1 MLLQRYNQ
9 PADEGFEEVVVR
21 EMINSNHPTKKIIV
35 SLSDLHLDSIW
46 SKNENERI
54 KQFILDLTKVAK
66 VGENFLK

>member
-21 EMINSNHPTKKIIV
+21 EMINPNHPTKKIIV